1 MGTSSWNVDIVSDA
15 AEKAIFTIG
24 PDRMHLR
31 PPEETNEHKV
41 TLGVRADAL
50 QFAVSCI
57 EDSLQS
63 QSEFDAFAHKFIV
76 SGEGEWRFIDIVPLY
91 AGKLQAL
98 EYVRRKLGFDHAN
111 TIACG
116 DSGNDLD
123 MLDGNHHAIVVGNAH
138 EELRRWALDSVKDD
152 ERSRSLLMVEKHR
165 AFGILEGLQ
174 SLGFL
179 S

>member
-1 MGTSSWNVDIVSDA
+1 MNRRVFHFVCRLVVMKIAAKKSNPPKAEPPQRKGNPPEPESEPPVSDA
-15 AEKAIFTIG
+15 GSTRQSTSSTHSK
-24 PDRMHLR
+24 L
-31 PPEETNEHKV
+31 
-41 TLGVRADAL
+41 LGQAQLFSVD
-50 QFAVSCI
+50 FA
-57 EDSLQS
+57 S
-63 QSEFDAFAHKFIV
+63 QS
-76 SGEGEWRFIDIVPLY
+76 

-98 EYVRRKLGFDHAN
+98 EYVRQQLGYDHAN

-138 EELRRWALDSVKDD
+138 EELRLWALDSAKDD
-152 ERSRSLLMVEKHR
+152 ERSRSLVLVKKHR